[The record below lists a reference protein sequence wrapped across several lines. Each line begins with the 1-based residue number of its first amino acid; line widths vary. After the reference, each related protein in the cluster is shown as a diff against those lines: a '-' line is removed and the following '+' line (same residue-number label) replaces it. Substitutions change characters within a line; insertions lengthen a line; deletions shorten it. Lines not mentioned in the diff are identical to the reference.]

1 MRCDEVMRE
10 LNLRGDDRDDRALA
24 QHLAECQACARW
36 AEHAARFNRLWD
48 ATRPVEPATESWD
61 RLWSSVTARLD
72 HSGTV
77 ATPHSRPDHAFA
89 TVGDAASQHASPAT
103 RSWRGLAAI
112 ALVGLAQAA
121 ALFLAV
127 NLFWNTT
134 GKNPQPPRLPERADL
149 VRQTAPS
156 LDSVVDVE
164 WGQVILIRS
173 EEGPKVEI
181 RDLVLL
187 ESANGEDPWYDFF
200 NRVESASTDI
210 AMTE

>member
-10 LNLRGDDRDDRALA
+10 LNLPSDDRDDPALA
-24 QHLAECQACARW
+24 LHLAECKACARW

-48 ATRPVEPATESWD
+48 ATRPGDPSSELWD
-61 RLWSSVTARLD
+61 RLWSAVTARLD
-72 HSGTV
+72 HSVPITS
-77 ATPHSRPDHAFA
+77 PHSRPQNPFA
-89 TVGDAASQHASPAT
+89 TVGDAAALHSSPGT

-121 ALFLAV
+121 ALFFAV

-134 GKNPQPPRLPERADL
+134 GKNVQPPGFSKSADL
-149 VRQTAPS
+149 VQQTAPS

-173 EEGPKVEI
+173 ERPEQVDI
-181 RDLVLL
+181 TDLALL
-187 ESANGEDPWYDFF
+187 ESSNGEDPWYDFF
-200 NRVESASTDI
+200 NRIESASTDV